1 MLGTKKILVLCCS
14 VALAGCVTAEG
25 DETVNWNN
33 LPGDMPPG
41 IIRADLIRQSHDE
54 FLVASG
60 RLPLVDTLSCGP
72 FQVALNANPA
82 TTTAVSNIVEV
93 GNQGGRGELFSGYFL
108 TVLFPDG
115 FTDRIRFRQLI
126 FPDLNAR
133 IFLQQNGEWRDV
145 TNPERTIE
153 PPMEPDLYRD
163 IYPSHKSGLNGD
175 TIFEGKFIVHQ
186 PWAPF
191 LNRSVF
197 WNNGSP
203 EPRKGRYRISFI
215 TPYEIEWPDG
225 SCEFT
230 LPDMELEYR

>member
-1 MLGTKKILVLCCS
+1 MFGTKTFSAFCFLA
-14 VALAGCVTAEG
+14 ALAGCVTAEG
-25 DETVNWNN
+25 EDTVNWSN

-41 IIRADLIRQSHDE
+41 VIRSNLIRQSHDE
-54 FLVASG
+54 FVVASS
-60 RLPLVDTLSCGP
+60 RLPLVDRISCGP
-72 FQVALNANPA
+72 FRVDLNANPVTRAA
-82 TTTAVSNIVEV
+82 TSNIVEV
-93 GNQGGRGELFSGYFL
+93 GDQGGRGELFDGYFL
-108 TVLFPDG
+108 TITFPDG

-133 IFLQQNGEWRDV
+133 IFLRQNGEWRDV

-163 IYPSHKSGLNGD
+163 LYLSHEPGVNRD
-175 TIFEGKFIVHQ
+175 TIFDGKFIAHQ

-191 LNRSVF
+191 LNRSIF

-203 EPRKGRYRISFI
+203 EPPHGRYRVSFI
-215 TPYEIEWPDG
+215 TPYEIEWPNG

-230 LPDMELEYR
+230 LPNMEFEFR